1 MKKKFIALFICV
13 LLFATILP
21 IVSASNRDIEERET
35 KEIKRIANPSNK
47 GLEHREFVRG
57 RIDDLS
63 EEGNT
68 ISFFAKGVRSI
79 GFISDGSSVFFW
91 CHRYWQLSM
100 SYTGFNFRGIL
111 RPRFICGVFSGTI

>member
-1 MKKKFIALFICV
+1 MRKKIIALFICV

-35 KEIKRIANPSNK
+35 KEIKRITNPSNK
-47 GLEHREFVRG
+47 GLDYREFVRG
-57 RIDDLS
+57 RIDDPS
-63 EEGNT
+63 EEGDT
-68 ISFFAKGVRSI
+68 ISFFAKSVRGI

-91 CHRYWQLSM
+91 RNRYWQMSM

-111 RPRFICGVFSGTI
+111 RPRFICGVFSGSS